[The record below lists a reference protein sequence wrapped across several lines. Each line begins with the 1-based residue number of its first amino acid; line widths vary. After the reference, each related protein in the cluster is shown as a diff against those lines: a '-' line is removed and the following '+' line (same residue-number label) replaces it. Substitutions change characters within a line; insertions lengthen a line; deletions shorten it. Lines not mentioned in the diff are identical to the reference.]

1 MFKKN
6 YLIILTLCL
15 TTLSGSLVFAEICP
29 DVVGD
34 WDATLNWVNY
44 NHPECPDYFCYTQF
58 TLIFHILQQDGCLF
72 YGYREV
78 PNNPQAQAPIT
89 GVISQGMSIT
99 WNASGTLYNGILGG
113 YNPSRHIFTKI
124 KYTVLNSYQNAGKG
138 IATRK

>member
-34 WDATLNWVNY
+34 WDATVNWVNY

-58 TLIFHILQQDGCLF
+58 TLIFRILQQNGCLF

-78 PNNPQAQAPIT
+78 PTTQPVPIT
-89 GVISQGMSIT
+89 GVISQGTSIT
-99 WNASGTLYNGILGG
+99 WNASGTLYNGILSG
-113 YNPSRHIFTKI
+113 YNPSRRIFTQI
-124 KYTVLNSYQNAGKG
+124 KYTVLNTSGNAGKG